1 MSPNPLRLATRTSPL
16 ALWQAHHVRDLLQ
29 AVGHGA
35 ELVMVTTRGDRVI
48 DRPLH
53 ELGGDGLFTRE
64 VQEVVLAGEA
74 DVAIHSLKDL
84 PTAAVP
90 GLTLAGIPARGPQG
104 DAWVSRIYPHLAD
117 VPLGSR
123 VATGSMR
130 RRAQL
135 LNRRPD
141 LQVEDLRGNIGTRL
155 SRLADEGLSGI
166 ILAEAGLRRLGL
178 DAEIRE
184 ILDPTWML
192 PAVGQGA
199 LGLECRTDDQNTQ
212 DLLKLLTEPTAWATS
227 LAERAML
234 RALGGGCL
242 VPVGVFSTTEGTTG
256 RLVAVVLDETGAR
269 RLEVTHEGP
278 LADPQELGESVA
290 RALIDAG
297 ADSILSTVEKR
308 YLGQPT
314 NRPRGA

>member
-1 MSPNPLRLATRTSPL
+1 
-16 ALWQAHHVRDLLQ
+16 
-29 AVGHGA
+29 
-35 ELVMVTTRGDRVI
+35 MVTTRGDRVI

-90 GLTLAGIPARGPQG
+90 GLTLAGIPVRGPQG

>member
-1 MSPNPLRLATRTSPL
+1 
-16 ALWQAHHVRDLLQ
+16 
-29 AVGHGA
+29 VGHGA

-90 GLTLAGIPARGPQG
+90 GLILAGIPTRGPQG
-104 DAWVSRIYPHLAD
+104 DAWVSRIYPYLAD

-199 LGLECRTDDQNTQ
+199 LGLECRADDQTTQ
-212 DLLKLLTEPTAWATS
+212 DILKLLTDPTAWATS

-256 RLVAVVLDETGAR
+256 RLVAVVMDESGAR

>member
-1 MSPNPLRLATRTSPL
+1 M
-16 ALWQAHHVRDLLQ
+16 
-29 AVGHGA
+29 
-35 ELVMVTTRGDRVI
+35 
-48 DRPLH
+48 
-53 ELGGDGLFTRE
+53 
-64 VQEVVLAGEA
+64 
-74 DVAIHSLKDL
+74 
-84 PTAAVP
+84 
-90 GLTLAGIPARGPQG
+90 
-104 DAWVSRIYPHLAD
+104 
-117 VPLGSR
+117 
-123 VATGSMR
+123 
-130 RRAQL
+130 
-135 LNRRPD
+135 
-141 LQVEDLRGNIGTRL
+141 
-155 SRLADEGLSGI
+155 
-166 ILAEAGLRRLGL
+166 AEAGLRRLGL

-199 LGLECRTDDQNTQ
+199 LGLECRADDQTTQ
-212 DLLKLLTEPTAWATS
+212 DILKILTEPTAWATS

>member
-1 MSPNPLRLATRTSPL
+1 MSPDPLRLATRTSPL

-29 AVGHGA
+29 AAGHSA

-90 GLTLAGIPARGPQG
+90 GLILAGIPARGPLG
-104 DAWVSRIYPHLAD
+104 DAWVSRHYAQMAD
-117 VPLGSR
+117 VPRGAR

-178 DAEIRE
+178 DSEIRE
-184 ILDPTWML
+184 ILDPAWML

-199 LGLECRTDDQNTQ
+199 LGLECRTDDKATQ
-212 DLLKLLTEPTAWATS
+212 ALLELLTDPTARATA

-242 VPVGVFSTTEGTTG
+242 VPVGVFSTSDGSTG
-256 RLVAVVLDETGAR
+256 RLIAVVLDETGSR
-269 RLEVTHEGP
+269 RLEVSHEGP
-278 LADPQELGESVA
+278 LSDPEKLGESAA

-297 ADSILSTVEKR
+297 ADAILSTVEKR
-308 YLGQPT
+308 YLGQPA
-314 NRPRGA
+314 NRPREA

>member
-1 MSPNPLRLATRTSPL
+1 MNSSALRLATRTSPL

-29 AVGHGA
+29 AAGQRA
-35 ELVMVTTRGDRVI
+35 DLVMVTTRGDRVT

-90 GLTLAGIPARGPQG
+90 GLILACIPARGPLG
-104 DAWVSRIYPHLAD
+104 DAWVSRQYARLAD
-117 VPLGSR
+117 APQGAR

-135 LNRRPD
+135 LHRRPD
-141 LQVEDLRGNIGTRL
+141 LHVEDLRGNIGTRL
-155 SRLADEGLSGI
+155 NRLSDPGLAGI

-178 DAEIRE
+178 DLEIRE

-199 LGLECRTDDQNTQ
+199 LGLECRTDDLSTRTVLEHLN
-212 DLLKLLTEPTAWATS
+212 DPTARALA

-242 VPVGVFSTTEGTTG
+242 VPVGVLGSSMGTIG
-256 RLVAVVLDETGAR
+256 RLTAVVLDETGAR
-269 RLEVTHEGP
+269 RLEVHQEGP
-278 LADPQELGESVA
+278 LEEPEQLGESAA
-290 RALIDAG
+290 RALVDAG
-297 ADSILSTVEKR
+297 AESILATVEKR
-308 YLGQPT
+308 YLGQPA
-314 NRPRGA
+314 NRPRES